1 MPDFCVRKMS
11 RFGNCVWPFT
21 AGQTKVQ
28 VVLLLVVAGLVLL
41 SHLVKVIDDG
51 STTTGQE
58 ALDAVTISS
67 TGK

>member
-1 MPDFCVRKMS
+1 MS
-11 RFGNCVWPFT
+11 RFGKCVWPFT

-28 VVLLLVVAGLVLL
+28 VVLFLVVAGLVLL

-51 STTTGQE
+51 SQTTGQE
-58 ALDAVTISS
+58 APDAVNIPS